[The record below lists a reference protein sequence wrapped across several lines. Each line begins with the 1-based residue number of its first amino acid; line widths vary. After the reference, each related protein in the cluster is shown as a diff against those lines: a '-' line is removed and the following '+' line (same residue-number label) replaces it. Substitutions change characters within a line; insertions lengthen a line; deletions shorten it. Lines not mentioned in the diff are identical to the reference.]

1 MIRRARDRHM
11 PTAARCGRAEDARRA
26 LGTADAEERHY
37 ALALAA
43 AVRSRKMSTWLAR
56 LRRESGSLYPLL
68 CHSHSTPRTQGRGPA
83 GHDAVVRVLVGRG
96 ARLDIRD
103 IWHNGTPLGWAE
115 YAKQHVVAAYLRSR
129 GAEI

>member
-1 MIRRARDRHM
+1 MVCRC
-11 PTAARCGRAEDARRA
+11 ARCRECPAARRA
-26 LGTADAEERHY
+26 LGTADAEARHY

-43 AVRSRKMSTWLAR
+43 QFGHAEIVDL
-56 LRRESGSLYPLL
+56 LLDSGENPDRYNPLL
-68 CHSHSTPRTQGRGPA
+68 CHSHSTPLHQAAVA
-83 GHDAVVRVLVGRG
+83 GHEAVVRVLVGRG